1 MKYSENEIKQ
11 KKISFRRLAFQSL
24 PEMWSFQLMAGLILA
39 VPAAL
44 VTALMNRVAAVSDGA
59 VTTAN
64 IKAFLFSWR
73 FPVVFVLGALLVFL
87 YVVLELFVQIHLTE
101 DILSGEKASIHREV
115 SAGFRSLR
123 KFFNPAGFLVLLY
136 IFLAVPICGVGFS
149 IGLTKA
155 FYIPDFIMDVIE
167 STPHYAVLYA
177 IAVLLLAWFGY
188 RSLFTLHA
196 VLLDG
201 LSPGEGRKRSA
212 QIIKQNRPGFIFGM
226 IKLTGM
232 IFLVIIAAYL
242 LFLYLPQL
250 WLERLGAGMPIA
262 YQIDLLQMDDISAL
276 TEMDAAVIGYRMI
289 CALSVIMGT
298 YLSSIA
304 ILLCGAYFMLRF
316 TRYYRAFTGKAQE
329 EWLERPKK
337 SRYWKKVVLIA
348 ISVPFVL
355 LCSVLIGLFFDQMF
369 RRSEPVRIIAHR
381 AGGTMAS
388 ENSVEGISCAI
399 DRGCYGSE
407 IDVQRTADGF
417 YIINHDNDFKRLT
430 GVARAPEDMTMDE
443 IRELRIKDTTGNGRL
458 LPVVTF
464 EEMLDAAKGKELLFI
479 ELKGSSADQRMVDE
493 LVQIVKERDCVAD
506 VAFIS
511 LNYDIISYAET
522 NYPEFLTGTLFFAG
536 IGDVSRLNCD
546 LLVMEE
552 ETAGEARI
560 SQVHAAGKKAIVWTV
575 NTEESMY
582 HFLDSSVDAVITDE
596 IELAEEVQERLD
608 GRSDLQIILDKVS
621 GLLE

>member
-155 FYIPDFIMDVIE
+155 FYIPNFIMDVIE

-289 CALSVIMGT
+289 CA
-298 YLSSIA
+298 
-304 ILLCGAYFMLRF
+304 F
-316 TRYYRAFTGKAQE
+316 
-329 EWLERPKK
+329 P
-337 SRYWKKVVLIA
+337 
-348 ISVPFVL
+348 
-355 LCSVLIGLFFDQMF
+355 
-369 RRSEPVRIIAHR
+369 
-381 AGGTMAS
+381 
-388 ENSVEGISCAI
+388 
-399 DRGCYGSE
+399 
-407 IDVQRTADGF
+407 
-417 YIINHDNDFKRLT
+417 
-430 GVARAPEDMTMDE
+430 
-443 IRELRIKDTTGNGRL
+443 
-458 LPVVTF
+458 
-464 EEMLDAAKGKELLFI
+464 
-479 ELKGSSADQRMVDE
+479 
-493 LVQIVKERDCVAD
+493 
-506 VAFIS
+506 
-511 LNYDIISYAET
+511 
-522 NYPEFLTGTLFFAG
+522 
-536 IGDVSRLNCD
+536 
-546 LLVMEE
+546 
-552 ETAGEARI
+552 
-560 SQVHAAGKKAIVWTV
+560 
-575 NTEESMY
+575 
-582 HFLDSSVDAVITDE
+582 
-596 IELAEEVQERLD
+596 
-608 GRSDLQIILDKVS
+608 
-621 GLLE
+621 